1 MWPPL
6 WPTWRNVIRPPALFS
21 FFFWQAGCVLLYQL
35 IVIALV
41 QGITEFLPI
50 SSSAHLIL
58 VPVVTGWPDQGLTI
72 DVAVHVGTL
81 VAVLLYF
88 RRDVAMLAA
97 ELFKTI
103 LHPRRGAPSDQR
115 RLLFGL
121 VIATIPTVLA
131 GLAIKLAGV
140 DVLLRNITIIGWASL
155 GFGLVLYWADQQ
167 GADDRPLGDMTLRR
181 ALAVGLAQAVALIPG
196 SSRAGMTILAARFL
210 GFHRVDAARF
220 SMLLSIPTILAAG
233 TLSTLELIQA
243 GNTALGLDAL
253 IAAVL
258 AFMSA
263 YVAIGFLLR
272 WLQRATFTPFVVYR
286 VLLGV
291 VLLAAGYGIPL

>member
-1 MWPPL
+1 M
-6 WPTWRNVIRPPALFS
+6 
-21 FFFWQAGCVLLYQL
+21 LLYQL

-81 VAVLLYF
+81 AAVLIYF
-88 RRDVAMLAA
+88 RRDVGMLLVEAG
-97 ELFKTI
+97 KTI
-103 LHPRRGAPSDQR
+103 LHPRKGGSSEQR
-115 RLLFGL
+115 RLMFGL
-121 VIATIPTVLA
+121 IIATIPTVIA

-140 DVLLRNITIIGWASL
+140 DVLLRNVTIIGWASL
-155 GFGLVLYWADQQ
+155 GFGLVLYWADQK
-167 GADDRPLGDMTLRR
+167 GADNRPLADMTLKR
-181 ALAVGLAQAVALIPG
+181 ALVVGLAQAVALIPG

-210 GFHRVDAARF
+210 GFDRVDAARF

-233 TLSTLELIQA
+233 TLSTLELIEE

-291 VLLAAGYGIPL
+291 VLLAAGYGVLG

>member
-1 MWPPL
+1 M
-6 WPTWRNVIRPPALFS
+6 
-21 FFFWQAGCVLLYQL
+21 LLYQL

-72 DVAVHVGTL
+72 DVAVHMGTL
-81 VAVLLYF
+81 AAVVIYF
-88 RRDVAMLAA
+88 RRDMGMLLA
-97 ELFKTI
+97 EAFKTI
-103 LHPRRGAPSDQR
+103 RRPRGDDPSGQR
-115 RLLFGL
+115 RLMFGL
-121 VIATIPTVLA
+121 IIATIPTVLA

-140 DVLLRNITIIGWASL
+140 DTLLRNITIIGWASL

-167 GADDRPLGDMTLRR
+167 SADDRPLADMTFKR

-196 SSRAGMTILAARFL
+196 SSRAGMTILAARFM
-210 GFHRVDAARF
+210 GFGRVDAARF

-233 TLSTLELIQA
+233 TLSTLELIET
-243 GNTALGLDAL
+243 GNAALGLDAAV
-253 IAAVL
+253 AAVL
-258 AFMSA
+258 AFASA
-263 YVAIGFLLR
+263 YVAIGILLR

-291 VLLAAGYGIPL
+291 VLLAAGYGL